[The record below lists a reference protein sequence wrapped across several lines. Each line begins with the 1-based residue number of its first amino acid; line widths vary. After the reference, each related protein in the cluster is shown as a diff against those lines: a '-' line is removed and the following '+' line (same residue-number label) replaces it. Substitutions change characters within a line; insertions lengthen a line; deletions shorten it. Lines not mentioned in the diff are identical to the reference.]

1 MQTSNKVSFW
11 RLASIVMVLSLVLAA
26 CGAKAT
32 PAPTE
37 APTAAPTEAPTAA
50 PAVTTVIQDFES
62 SPTVYDGN
70 GATASVGDVA
80 YNGAGSLKSMSDTG
94 EWHTV
99 GVEFSA
105 PVDAS
110 QYLALCFFVFDTT
123 AFNDGKANNT
133 VGVKLYD
140 ASGASVERYT
150 DNEGVG
156 DNLKTKKD
164 QWVPMCMNLV
174 SFTEIDQTQI
184 SKIEFTM
191 YWAGAYYFDDITLLA
206 QGDELVVKEQPAPVE
221 AAPDVVAQ
229 DFESEGENFYSDYQ
243 ADVSRDTEVFHSGAA
258 SLKAFSEAGE
268 WHAFGAYPATR
279 PFDAS
284 KHTKVCFWIQDMT
297 TNNNGGADNTVGVK
311 LFDASGANQEL
322 WTDNALGGVNPKTV
336 NGEFVQMCL
345 NLDAFSDIDLTQ
357 VDKIQFALY
366 WAGTYYVDDI
376 EFIGSGASAAATEP
390 VVAQD
395 FESEGENFYSDYQA
409 DVSRD
414 TEVFHG
420 GAASL
425 KAFSDA
431 GEWHAFGAYPATRPF
446 DASGFGK
453 VCFWIQ
459 DMTTNNNGGAD
470 NTVGVKLFDAS
481 GANQELWTDNALGG
495 ENPKTVNGEF
505 VQMCLNLDAFSDID
519 LTQLD
524 KVQFAL
530 YWAGTYY
537 VDDIEFL
544 P

>member
-32 PAPTE
+32 PVPTE
-37 APTAAPTEAPTAA
+37 AP
-50 PAVTTVIQDFES
+50 AVTSVIQDFES
-62 SPTVYDGN
+62 SPSVYDGN
-70 GATASVGDVA
+70 GATASVGDAA
-80 YNGAGSLKSMSDTG
+80 YNGAASLKSMSDSG

-99 GVEFSA
+99 GVEFAA
-105 PVDAS
+105 PVDMS
-110 QYLALCFFVFDTT
+110 QYLALCYFVNDTT

-174 SFTEIDQTQI
+174 SFTEIDQTQV

-206 QGDELVVKEQPAPVE
+206 QGDELTVKEQPAPVE
-221 AAPDVVAQ
+221 AAADVVAQ
-229 DFESEGENFYSDYQ
+229 DFETEGDFFYSDYQ

-258 SLKAFSEAGE
+258 SLKAASDAGE

-284 KHTKVCFWIQDMT
+284 KHSKVCFWI
-297 TNNNGGADNTVGVK
+297 
-311 LFDASGANQEL
+311 E
-322 WTDNALGGVNPKTV
+322 
-336 NGEFVQMCL
+336 
-345 NLDAFSDIDLTQ
+345 
-357 VDKIQFALY
+357 
-366 WAGTYYVDDI
+366 
-376 EFIGSGASAAATEP
+376 
-390 VVAQD
+390 
-395 FESEGENFYSDYQA
+395 
-409 DVSRD
+409 D
-414 TEVFHG
+414 T
-420 GAASL
+420 
-425 KAFSDA
+425 
-431 GEWHAFGAYPATRPF
+431 
-446 DASGFGK
+446 
-453 VCFWIQ
+453 
-459 DMTTNNNGGAD
+459 TTNNNGGAD

-505 VQMCLNLDAFSDID
+505 VQMCLNLDAFTDID
-519 LTQLD
+519 LTQVD
-524 KVQFAL
+524 KIQFAL

-537 VDDIEFL
+537 VDDIEFIGSGAGAAATAPVL
-544 P
+544 AQDFETEGENFYSDYQADVSRDTEVFHSGAASLKAFSDAGEWHAFGAYPATRPFDASGFGKVCFWIEDTTTNNNGGADNTVGVKLFDASGTNQEVWTDHDLAGLNPKTVNGEFVQMCLNLDAYSDIDLTQLDKIQFALFWAGTYYVDDIEFQP